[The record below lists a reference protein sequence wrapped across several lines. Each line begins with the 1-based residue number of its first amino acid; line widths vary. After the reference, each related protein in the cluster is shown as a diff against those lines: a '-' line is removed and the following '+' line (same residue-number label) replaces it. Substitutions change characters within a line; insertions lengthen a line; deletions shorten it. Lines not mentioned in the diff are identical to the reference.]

1 MKART
6 PTFTEELADEYGR
19 WMTYAQAAK
28 ELNCSA
34 RHLRHLTERGQ
45 LACWTIGDTQALRL
59 KTADVAALMRRV
71 A

>member
-1 MKART
+1 MKTKAL
-6 PTFTEELADEYGR
+6 TFAEELADEYGR
-19 WMTYAQAAK
+19 WMTYTQAAK